1 MIKESNLADT
11 CAVIIIENPATIR
24 EKFYYGIPYPL
35 TILPSQPLTYSTT
48 QPKCSHRMH
57 PVKLHLNLKAAKKIN
72 VKAPGEILKP
82 ADKVYE

>member
-1 MIKESNLADT
+1 LFIFRKFYHNLGT
-11 CAVIIIENPATIR
+11 KPVQKLCAVVIIQNLTAIR

-57 PVKLHLNLKAAKKIN
+57 PKLIRDKAEHFLWKR
-72 VKAPGEILKP
+72 
-82 ADKVYE
+82 